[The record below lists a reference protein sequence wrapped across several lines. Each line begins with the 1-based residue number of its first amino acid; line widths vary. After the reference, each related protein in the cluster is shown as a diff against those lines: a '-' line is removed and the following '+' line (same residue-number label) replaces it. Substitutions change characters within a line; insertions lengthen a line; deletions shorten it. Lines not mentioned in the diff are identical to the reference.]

1 MANFINHLTNQ
12 YPFTRK
18 EIEALHPT
26 TSFSEPFT
34 PPHPFYPVLATPQ
47 PTYDSDIEYLVE
59 KTPTL
64 DLLGNYVQV
73 WDVKQKFPNAAERA
87 EEKKKKTFERNI
99 RENEEIKKQM
109 EKLSLDIIPDII
121 FNRATKLADYRTKFA
136 ALEAKLKPEKD

>member
-1 MANFINHLTNQ
+1 MYFVNQLTGK
-12 YPFTRK
+12 YPITQR
-18 EIEALHPT
+18 EILEEYPNT
-26 TSFSEPFT
+26 TFPEPFR
-34 PPHPFYPVLATPQ
+34 PPHPFYPVLKSPM
-47 PTYDSDIEYLVE
+47 PVFDPEVEYLVE
-59 KTPTL
+59 KTPQL

-73 WDVKQKFPNAAERA
+73 WDVKQKFPNVAERA

-121 FNRATKLADYRTKFA
+121 FNRATKLTDYRTKFA